1 MADFSDFTT
10 SPGKGNGLA
19 GDDWGEPDMEILR
32 LRRRP
37 PPPLPIEV
45 FGPAWSRWI
54 IDAAA
59 AAACPPDYVAAPL
72 LSSASTLIGHA
83 RWAQATE
90 TWVEPPHLWTISV
103 GDSGDGK
110 SPGMDTLHREVL
122 PELERRMVGD
132 YPEKLR
138 EWKAAAEFDKAAEK
152 QWQEN
157 VRAAQRDGKVV
168 PQPPR
173 PIASSVEPQRPRLRQ
188 HDVTIEK
195 VALVLATAAPKG
207 LLIVRDE
214 IAGWIDGMATY
225 NPAGRAFW
233 IESYGGR
240 PYRVER
246 VKHPDPIE
254 IPRLAVAVNGGTQPE
269 RLEKLLTAADDGLI
283 ARMQWFWPDPVP
295 FELAEE
301 TPGTTW
307 AITALDRLRELDLQS
322 GDPPR
327 PVFVPLIKAGR
338 AAMREFG
345 REMQA
350 RRTNA
355 GGLLRSAFGKARG
368 SALRISL
375 TLEWLWWC
383 AKDDFAMPPTEIS
396 LAAFEAAAAL
406 VDEYLLPMAERVFG
420 DAVATA
426 NERNAAALAR
436 WIIKERP
443 AEVHIRDLQRN
454 VRLPGLRTSQLIKL
468 AANALVEAD
477 WLRPPVKTVFG
488 QPRHTVSY
496 SVNPKLMSG

>member
-1 MADFSDFTT
+1 MSDFSDFTT
-10 SPGKGNGLA
+10 SPGKGNGFV
-19 GDDWGEPDMEILR
+19 GGDWGDPDMEILR

-37 PPPLPIEV
+37 PPSLPIEV

-225 NPAGRAFW
+225 NAAGRAFW

-269 RLEKLLTAADDGLI
+269 RLERLLTAADDGLI
-283 ARMQWFWPDPVP
+283 ARIQWFWPDPVA

-301 TPGTTW
+301 TPGTAW
-307 AITALDRLRELDLQS
+307 AITALDRLRELDTQP

-350 RRTNA
+350 RRTDA

-368 SALRISL
+368 SALRIAL

-383 AKDDFAMPPTEIS
+383 ANDGFTMPPTEIS

-420 DAVATA
+420 DAAATA
-426 NERNAAALAR
+426 NERNAATLAR

-454 VRLPGLRTSQLIKL
+454 VRLPGLRTSELIKGAL
-468 AANALVEAD
+468 NALVEAD

-496 SVNPKLMSG
+496 SVNPKLMNG

>member
-1 MADFSDFTT
+1 MADYTDFTT
-10 SPGKGNGLA
+10 GPGKGNGFA
-19 GDDWGEPDMEILR
+19 GGDWGDPDMEILR
-32 LRRRP
+32 LRRRSP
-37 PPPLPIEV
+37 SSLPVDV
-45 FGPAWSRWI
+45 FGPAWSKWI
-54 IDAAA
+54 VDAAA

-72 LSSASTLIGHA
+72 LSSASALIGHA

-90 TWVEPPHLWTISV
+90 TWVEPPHLWTVSV

-132 YPEKLR
+132 FPERLR
-138 EWKAAAEFDKAAEK
+138 EWRAAAEFDKAAEK
-152 QWQEN
+152 QWQDN
-157 VRAAQRDGKVV
+157 VRAAQKDGKAV
-168 PQPPR
+168 PQPPS

-233 IESYGGR
+233 VESYGGR

-269 RLEKLLTAADDGLI
+269 RLLKLLNTADDGLL
-283 ARMQWFWPDPVP
+283 ARVQWFWPDPIAFDLV
-295 FELAEE
+295 EE
-301 TPGTTW
+301 TPRSVW
-307 AITALDRLRELDLQS
+307 ATAALDRLRELDLRP
-322 GDPPR
+322 GDPPC
-327 PVFVPLIKAGR
+327 PTLVPLTAAGR

-345 REMQA
+345 REMQM
-350 RRTNA
+350 RRALA

-406 VDEYLLPMAERVFG
+406 VDDYLLPMAERVFG
-420 DAVATA
+420 DACATEI
-426 NERNAAALAR
+426 ERNAATLAR

-443 AEVHIRDLQRN
+443 AEVYVRDLQRT
-454 VRLPGLRTSQLIKL
+454 VRLPGLRTAELIKA

-477 WLRPPVKTVFG
+477 WLRPPPFLGRFG
-488 QPRHTVSY
+488 PRVPAIY
-496 SVNPKLMSG
+496 SVNPKLIGG